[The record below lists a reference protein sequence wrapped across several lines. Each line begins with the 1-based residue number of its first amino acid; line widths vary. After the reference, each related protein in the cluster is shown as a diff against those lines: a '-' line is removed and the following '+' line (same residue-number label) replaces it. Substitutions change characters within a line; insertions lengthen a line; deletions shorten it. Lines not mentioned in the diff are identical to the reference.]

1 MGKDGAEIFSV
12 PVDVSVAPQ
21 YFEYVSR
28 PMDFGTIRKQLR
40 VSCSAHCDA
49 CHLRNLRAG

>member
-1 MGKDGAEIFSV
+1 
-12 PVDVSVAPQ
+12 
-21 YFEYVSR
+21 
-28 PMDFGTIRKQLR
+28 MDFGTIRKQLR